1 MKSMTGFGR
10 AKLEKNDRIYNIE
23 IKSVNHK
30 YSDISVKL
38 PKSLIYVEDKI
49 KKQISL
55 KIARG
60 KIDVFVSFENYSA
73 KGKDIIVNEE
83 LVKKYLEKFKL
94 LAEQNNLRQEIPVAE
109 IIKLPEVLT
118 IKETEDEEDA
128 IQSELLECLE
138 QAINNFVEMRE
149 AEANK
154 IKEDLEARINDV
166 EQSVQKISTY
176 STRLVEEYV
185 VKLEERIKE
194 ILKTDVIDE
203 ARLAMEVVL
212 YADKCSVEEE
222 LTRLKSHIDQFR
234 TLINS
239 KEGPVG
245 KKLDFLIQEMNRET
259 NTMGSKS
266 GSLEITN
273 LVVDIKTKLE
283 DIREQIQNIE

>member
-94 LAEQNNLRQEIPVAE
+94 LAKQNNLSQEIPVAE

-118 IKETEDEEDA
+118 IKETEDEEDT

-185 VKLEERIKE
+185 VKLKERIKE

>member
-94 LAEQNNLRQEIPVAE
+94 LAEQNNLSQEILVAE

>member
-60 KIDVFVSFENYSA
+60 KIDVFVSLENYSA

-94 LAEQNNLRQEIPVAE
+94 LAEQNNLSQEIPVAE

-185 VKLEERIKE
+185 VKLKERIKE

>member
-49 KKQISL
+49 KKQIIL

>member
-94 LAEQNNLRQEIPVAE
+94 LAEQNNLSQEIPVAE

-118 IKETEDEEDA
+118 IKETEDEEDV

>member
-38 PKSLIYVEDKI
+38 PKSLIYVEDKL

-94 LAEQNNLRQEIPVAE
+94 LAEQNNLSQEIPVAE

>member
-118 IKETEDEEDA
+118 IKETEDEEDT

-185 VKLEERIKE
+185 VKLKERIKE

>member
-94 LAEQNNLRQEIPVAE
+94 LAEQNNLSQEIPVAE

-128 IQSELLECLE
+128 IQSELL
-138 QAINNFVEMRE
+138 
-149 AEANK
+149 
-154 IKEDLEARINDV
+154 
-166 EQSVQKISTY
+166 
-176 STRLVEEYV
+176 
-185 VKLEERIKE
+185 
-194 ILKTDVIDE
+194 
-203 ARLAMEVVL
+203 
-212 YADKCSVEEE
+212 
-222 LTRLKSHIDQFR
+222 
-234 TLINS
+234 
-239 KEGPVG
+239 
-245 KKLDFLIQEMNRET
+245 
-259 NTMGSKS
+259 
-266 GSLEITN
+266 
-273 LVVDIKTKLE
+273 
-283 DIREQIQNIE
+283 

>member
-94 LAEQNNLRQEIPVAE
+94 LAEQNNLSQEIPVAE

-185 VKLEERIKE
+185 VKLKERIKE